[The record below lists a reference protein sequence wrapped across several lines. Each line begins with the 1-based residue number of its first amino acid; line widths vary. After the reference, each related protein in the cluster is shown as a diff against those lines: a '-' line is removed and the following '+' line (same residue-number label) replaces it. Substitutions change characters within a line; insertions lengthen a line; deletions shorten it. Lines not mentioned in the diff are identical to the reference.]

1 MRTRIWTASH
11 QRQCDSSKHGFQ
23 YDHFVE
29 GQESIVMNVCKLIL
43 KEIAHRKINFA
54 MGVVAVSTAV
64 ALLVAFITSGHA
76 YRRETRRIMRDMGQ
90 NLRIIPK
97 ETTMDEFWT
106 QGFSSHTMPEDYVY
120 KFANLKGY
128 SYTHLVATLQQSVKW
143 QGRTVILTGI
153 LPEVLPLDKRHQSPM
168 TFSVQPGDAYVGY
181 EVANIF
187 KMKAGE
193 AVDIFDNPFTVKKV
207 LSETGSKD
215 DIRIY
220 SHLHDIQKVLD
231 LAGQIN
237 EIKALECLCLIE
249 SSDKDID
256 PRVLAQKQLDKI
268 LPEAK
273 VVMLQGIAKIREQQ
287 RAAME
292 GYLAFIM
299 PVILVVCGAWIAVST
314 MMNVRDRRQEIGII
328 RALGHNSTKIAV
340 LFLGKSLLIGLV
352 AAFIGYF
359 AGTALAL
366 KYGPEIF
373 KVTAKAIKPEYGLL
387 TWAVIVAPL
396 FAAISS
402 FIPVT
407 IAVTQD
413 PANTLREG

>member
-1 MRTRIWTASH
+1 
-11 QRQCDSSKHGFQ
+11 
-23 YDHFVE
+23 
-29 GQESIVMNVCKLIL
+29 MNVSRLIL

-54 MGVVAVSTAV
+54 MCVIAVSTAV
-64 ALLVAFITSGHA
+64 ALFVTFMTSGQA

-106 QGFSSHTMPEDYVY
+106 QGFSSHTMPEEYVH

-128 SYTHLVATLQQSVKW
+128 SYTHLVATLQKSVEW
-143 QGRTVILTGI
+143 EERTIILTGI

-168 TFSVQPGDAYVGY
+168 TFSVKPGDAYVGY
-181 EVANIF
+181 QVANIF
-187 KMKAGE
+187 KMQESEKI
-193 AVDIFDNPFTVKKV
+193 DIYDNTFTVKKV

-220 SHLHDIQKVLD
+220 GHLHDIQKVLH
-231 LAGQIN
+231 LPGQIN

-256 PRVLAQKQLDKI
+256 PRVLAQKQLAEI
-268 LPEAK
+268 LPEGK
-273 VVMLQGIAKIREQQ
+273 VIMLQGIAKIREKQ

-292 GYLAFIM
+292 GYLAFII
-299 PVILVVCGAWIAVST
+299 PIILVVCGAWIAVLA
-314 MMNVRDRRQEIGII
+314 MMNVRDRKQEIGII
-328 RALGHNSTKIAV
+328 RALGHNSSRIAV

-352 AAFIGYF
+352 GAFIGYF
-359 AGTALAL
+359 AGTTLAL

-373 KVTAKAIKPEYGLL
+373 KITAKAIKPEYSLI
-387 TWAVIVAPL
+387 TWVVIVAPV
-396 FAAISS
+396 FSAIAS

-407 IAVTQD
+407 IAVAQD
-413 PANTLREG
+413 PADTLREG

>member
-1 MRTRIWTASH
+1 
-11 QRQCDSSKHGFQ
+11 
-23 YDHFVE
+23 
-29 GQESIVMNVCKLIL
+29 MNVFKLIL

-64 ALLVAFITSGHA
+64 ALFVAFMTSGQA
-76 YRRETRRIMRDMGQ
+76 YRRETRILMRDMGQ
-90 NLRIIPK
+90 NLRIVPR
-97 ETTMDEFWT
+97 ETPIDEFWT
-106 QGFSSHTMPEDYVY
+106 QGFSSHTMPEEYVY

-128 SYTHLVATLQQSVKW
+128 SYTHLVATLQKSVEW

-153 LPEVLPLDKRHQSPM
+153 LPEVLPLDKRNQSPM
-168 TFSVQPGDAYVGY
+168 TFSVKPGSAYVGY
-181 EVANIF
+181 QVANIF
-187 KMKAGE
+187 KIEEGE
-193 AVDIFDNPFTVKKV
+193 KIDIFDNPFTVKKV
-207 LSETGSKD
+207 LFETGSKD

-220 SHLHDIQKVLD
+220 GHLHDIQKVLD
-231 LAGQIN
+231 LPGQIN

-256 PRVLAQKQLDKI
+256 PRVLAEKQLAKI
-268 LPEAK
+268 LPEGK
-273 VVMLQGIAKIREQQ
+273 VILLQGIAKIREKQ
-287 RAAME
+287 RSAME

-299 PVILVVCGAWIAVST
+299 PIILVVCGAWIAVLT

-328 RALGHNSTKIAV
+328 RALGHNSSKIAV

-373 KVTAKAIKPEYGLL
+373 KVTAKAIKPEYALL
-387 TWAVIVAPL
+387 TWAVIVAPV
-396 FAAISS
+396 FAAIAS

-413 PANTLREG
+413 PADTLREE

>member
-1 MRTRIWTASH
+1 MNAS
-11 QRQCDSSKHGFQ
+11 R
-23 YDHFVE
+23 
-29 GQESIVMNVCKLIL
+29 LIL

-64 ALLVAFITSGHA
+64 ALFVTFMTSGQA

-97 ETTMDEFWT
+97 ETPMDEFWT
-106 QGFSSHTMPEDYVY
+106 RGFSSHTMPEEYVY
-120 KFANLKGY
+120 RFSNLKGY
-128 SYTHLVATLQQSVKW
+128 SYTHLVATLQKSVEWK
-143 QGRTVILTGI
+143 GRTVILTGL
-153 LPEVLPLDKRHQSPM
+153 LPEVLPLDKRQQSPM
-168 TFSVQPGDAYVGY
+168 TFSVKPGDAYVGY
-181 EVANIF
+181 QVASVSRI
-187 KMKAGE
+187 KEGE
-193 AVDIFDNPFTVKKV
+193 KIDIFDNPFTVKKV
-207 LSETGSKD
+207 LFETGSKD

-220 SHLHDIQKVLD
+220 GHLHDIQKVLD
-231 LAGQIN
+231 LPCQIN

-256 PRVLAQKQLDKI
+256 PRLLAQKQLAEI
-268 LPEAK
+268 LPEGK
-273 VVMLQGIAKIREQQ
+273 VIILQGIAKIREKQ

-299 PVILVVCGAWIAVST
+299 PIILVVCGAWIAVLA

-328 RALGHNSTKIAV
+328 RALGHNSSKIAV
-340 LFLGKSLLIGLV
+340 LFLGKSVLIGLV
-352 AAFIGYF
+352 GAFIGYF

-373 KVTAKAIKPEYGLL
+373 KITAKAIKPEYSLM
-387 TWAVIVAPL
+387 TWAVIVAPV
-396 FAAISS
+396 FAAIAS

-407 IAVTQD
+407 IAVAED
-413 PANTLREG
+413 PAETLREG

>member
-1 MRTRIWTASH
+1 MNAS
-11 QRQCDSSKHGFQ
+11 R
-23 YDHFVE
+23 
-29 GQESIVMNVCKLIL
+29 LIL

-64 ALLVAFITSGHA
+64 ALFVTFMTSGQA

-97 ETTMDEFWT
+97 ETPMDEFWT
-106 QGFSSHTMPEDYVY
+106 RGFSSHTMPEEYVY
-120 KFANLKGY
+120 RFSNLKGY
-128 SYTHLVATLQQSVKW
+128 SYTHLVATLQKSVEWK
-143 QGRTVILTGI
+143 GRTVILTGL
-153 LPEVLPLDKRHQSPM
+153 LPEVLPLDKRQQSPM
-168 TFSVQPGDAYVGY
+168 TFSVKPGDAYVGY
-181 EVANIF
+181 QVANIF
-187 KMKAGE
+187 KMEESEKI
-193 AVDIFDNPFTVKKV
+193 DIYDNPFTVKKV

-220 SHLHDIQKVLD
+220 GHLHDIQKVLD
-231 LAGQIN
+231 LPGQIN

-256 PRVLAQKQLDKI
+256 PRLLAQKQLAEI
-268 LPEAK
+268 LPEGK
-273 VVMLQGIAKIREQQ
+273 VIILQGIAKIREKQ

-299 PVILVVCGAWIAVST
+299 PIILVVCGAWIAVLA

-328 RALGHNSTKIAV
+328 RALGHNSSKIAV
-340 LFLGKSLLIGLV
+340 LFLGKSVLIGLV
-352 AAFIGYF
+352 GAFIGYF

-373 KVTAKAIKPEYGLL
+373 KITAKAIKPEYSLM
-387 TWAVIVAPL
+387 TWAVIVAPV
-396 FAAISS
+396 FAAIAS

-407 IAVTQD
+407 IAVAED
-413 PANTLREG
+413 PAETLREG

>member
-1 MRTRIWTASH
+1 
-11 QRQCDSSKHGFQ
+11 
-23 YDHFVE
+23 
-29 GQESIVMNVCKLIL
+29 MNVSRLIL
-43 KEIAHRKINFA
+43 KEIAYRKINFA

-64 ALLVAFITSGHA
+64 ALLVTFVTSGQA
-76 YRRETRRIMRDMGQ
+76 YRRETRRIMRNMGQ
-90 NLRIIPK
+90 NLRIIPR

-106 QGFSSHTMPEDYVY
+106 QGFSSHTMPEEYIH

-128 SYTHLVATLQQSVKW
+128 SYTHLVATLQKSVEW
-143 QGRTVILTGI
+143 QGRTIILTGI

-168 TFSVQPGDAYVGY
+168 TFSVKPGDAYVGY
-181 EVANIF
+181 QVANIF
-187 KMKAGE
+187 KMEESEKI
-193 AVDIFDNPFTVKKV
+193 DIYDNPFTVKKV

-220 SHLHDIQKVLD
+220 GHLHDIQKVLD
-231 LAGQIN
+231 LPGQIN

-256 PRVLAQKQLDKI
+256 PRLLAQKQLAEI
-268 LPEAK
+268 LPEGK
-273 VVMLQGIAKIREQQ
+273 VIILQGIAKIREKQ

-299 PVILVVCGAWIAVST
+299 PIILVVCGAWIAVLA

-328 RALGHNSTKIAV
+328 RALGHNSSKIAV
-340 LFLGKSLLIGLV
+340 LFLGKSVLIGLV
-352 AAFIGYF
+352 GAFIGYF

-373 KVTAKAIKPEYGLL
+373 KITAKAIKPEYSLM
-387 TWAVIVAPL
+387 TWAVIVAPV
-396 FAAISS
+396 FAAIAS

-407 IAVTQD
+407 IAVAED
-413 PANTLREG
+413 PAETLREG

>member
-1 MRTRIWTASH
+1 
-11 QRQCDSSKHGFQ
+11 
-23 YDHFVE
+23 
-29 GQESIVMNVCKLIL
+29 MNVFKLIL

-64 ALLVAFITSGHA
+64 ALFVTFMTSGQA

-128 SYTHLVATLQQSVKW
+128 SYTHLVATLQQSVEW

-168 TFSVQPGDAYVGY
+168 TFSVKPGDAYLGY
-181 EVANIF
+181 QVASIF
-187 KMKAGE
+187 KIEEGE
-193 AVDIFDNPFTVKKV
+193 KIDIFDKPFRLKKV
-207 LSETGSKD
+207 LFETGSKD

-220 SHLHDIQKVLD
+220 GHLHDIQKVLD
-231 LAGQIN
+231 LPGQIN

-249 SSDKDID
+249 SSDKNID
-256 PRVLAQKQLDKI
+256 PRVLAKKQLAEI
-268 LPEAK
+268 LPEGK
-273 VVMLQGIAKIREQQ
+273 VILLQGIAKIREKQ

-292 GYLAFIM
+292 GYLSFIM
-299 PVILVVCGAWIAVST
+299 PIILVVCGAWIAVLT

-328 RALGHNSTKIAV
+328 RALGHNSSKIAV
-340 LFLGKSLLIGLV
+340 LFLGKSFLIGLV
-352 AAFIGYF
+352 GAFIGYF
-359 AGTALAL
+359 AGTAVAL

-373 KVTAKAIKPEYGLL
+373 KITAKAIKPEYSLM
-387 TWAVIVAPL
+387 TWAVIVAPI
-396 FAAISS
+396 FATIAS

-413 PANTLREG
+413 PAETLREG

>member
-1 MRTRIWTASH
+1 
-11 QRQCDSSKHGFQ
+11 
-23 YDHFVE
+23 
-29 GQESIVMNVCKLIL
+29 MNVFKLIL

-64 ALLVAFITSGHA
+64 ALFVTFMTSGQA

-128 SYTHLVATLQQSVKW
+128 SYTHLVATLQQSVEW

-168 TFSVQPGDAYVGY
+168 TFSVKPGDAYLGY
-181 EVANIF
+181 QVASIF
-187 KMKAGE
+187 KIEEGE
-193 AVDIFDNPFTVKKV
+193 KIDIFDKPFRLKKV
-207 LSETGSKD
+207 LFETGSKD

-220 SHLHDIQKVLD
+220 GHLHDIQKVLD
-231 LAGQIN
+231 LPGQIN

-249 SSDKDID
+249 SSDKNID
-256 PRVLAQKQLDKI
+256 PRVLAKKQLA
-268 LPEAK
+268 E
-273 VVMLQGIAKIREQQ
+273 
-287 RAAME
+287 
-292 GYLAFIM
+292 
-299 PVILVVCGAWIAVST
+299 
-314 MMNVRDRRQEIGII
+314 
-328 RALGHNSTKIAV
+328 HNSSKIAV
-340 LFLGKSLLIGLV
+340 LFLGKSFLIGLV
-352 AAFIGYF
+352 GAFIGYF
-359 AGTALAL
+359 AGTAVAL

-373 KVTAKAIKPEYGLL
+373 KITAKAIKPEYSLM
-387 TWAVIVAPL
+387 TWAVIVAPI
-396 FAAISS
+396 FATIAS

-413 PANTLREG
+413 PAETLREG

>member
-1 MRTRIWTASH
+1 
-11 QRQCDSSKHGFQ
+11 
-23 YDHFVE
+23 
-29 GQESIVMNVCKLIL
+29 MNVFKLIL

-64 ALLVAFITSGHA
+64 ALFVAFMTSGQA
-76 YRRETRRIMRDMGQ
+76 YRRETRILMRDMGQ
-90 NLRIIPK
+90 NLRIVPR
-97 ETTMDEFWT
+97 ETPIDEFWT
-106 QGFSSHTMPEDYVY
+106 QGFSSHTMPEEYVY

-128 SYTHLVATLQQSVKW
+128 SYTHLVATLQKSVEW

-153 LPEVLPLDKRHQSPM
+153 LPEVLPLDKRNQSPM
-168 TFSVQPGDAYVGY
+168 TFSVKPGSAYVGY
-181 EVANIF
+181 QVANIF
-187 KMKAGE
+187 KIEEGE
-193 AVDIFDNPFTVKKV
+193 KIDIFDNPFTVKKV
-207 LSETGSKD
+207 LFETGSKD

-220 SHLHDIQKVLD
+220 GHLHDIQKVLD
-231 LAGQIN
+231 LPGQIN

-256 PRVLAQKQLDKI
+256 PRVLAEKQLAKI
-268 LPEAK
+268 LPEGK
-273 VVMLQGIAKIREQQ
+273 VILLQGIAKIREKQ
-287 RAAME
+287 RSAME

-299 PVILVVCGAWIAVST
+299 PIILVVCGAWIAVLT

-328 RALGHNSTKIAV
+328 RALGHNSSKIAV

-387 TWAVIVAPL
+387 TWAVIVAPV
-396 FAAISS
+396 FAAIAS

-413 PANTLREG
+413 PS

>member
-1 MRTRIWTASH
+1 
-11 QRQCDSSKHGFQ
+11 
-23 YDHFVE
+23 
-29 GQESIVMNVCKLIL
+29 MNVSRLIL

-54 MGVVAVSTAV
+54 MCVIAVSTAV
-64 ALLVAFITSGHA
+64 ALFVTFMTSGQA

-106 QGFSSHTMPEDYVY
+106 QGFSSHTMPEEYVH

-128 SYTHLVATLQQSVKW
+128 SYTHLVATLQKSVEW
-143 QGRTVILTGI
+143 EERTIILTGI

-168 TFSVQPGDAYVGY
+168 TFSVKPGDAYVGY
-181 EVANIF
+181 QVANIF
-187 KMKAGE
+187 KMQESEKI
-193 AVDIFDNPFTVKKV
+193 DIYDNPFTVKKV

-220 SHLHDIQKVLD
+220 GHLHDIQKVLH
-231 LAGQIN
+231 LPGQIN

-256 PRVLAQKQLDKI
+256 PRVLAQKQLAEI
-268 LPEAK
+268 LPEGK
-273 VVMLQGIAKIREQQ
+273 VIMLQGIAKIREKQ

-292 GYLAFIM
+292 GYLAFII
-299 PVILVVCGAWIAVST
+299 PIILVVCGAWIAVLA

-328 RALGHNSTKIAV
+328 RALGHNSSRIAV

-352 AAFIGYF
+352 GAFIGYF
-359 AGTALAL
+359 AGTTLAL

-373 KVTAKAIKPEYGLL
+373 KITAKAIKPEYSLI
-387 TWAVIVAPL
+387 TWVVIVAPV
-396 FAAISS
+396 FSAIAS

-407 IAVTQD
+407 IAVAQD
-413 PANTLREG
+413 PADTLREG